1 MDRNQQTT
9 SDRPVRAAALH
20 GAIVAI
26 AALVGADCAIT
37 ACTAIDRAPRA
48 ASITARMI
56 TPAASAVRACTPTLT
71 WTATALLILLV
82 VGGQLVWIQPLARLI
97 DGGQPATVGDPA
109 SRLRRSNSISYH
121 NGGLYGP

>member
-1 MDRNQQTT
+1 MRTRVVWAF
-9 SDRPVRAAALH
+9 SVYPGAAP
-20 GAIVAI
+20 I